1 VSLCQGYLF
10 TDPNGLAWGNPELK
24 GKAVI
29 KKRSH
34 WIAAGLALFL
44 ASRLPAGDFE
54 VIRLKGQDFQVN
66 RDPLT
71 QSPVIIRG
79 IDRPI
84 VTLKG
89 AQTRSRVFQSGPMV
103 IERLRPLLPLTP
115 QQIRL
120 KSAEKIGGLWFISYW
135 QTAGDFIVY
144 GSSLGFS
151 LDRLGRIFSTG
162 SVIYPNIQ
170 VPASLKVD
178 REQALQTSI
187 RSIDG
192 FHKQRYKL
200 LTENLIIYPD
210 RKTAPPR
217 YYLVYVFNFFPP
229 REALHPASPEAGW
242 AIFVDTQTGKI
253 VDRQTL
259 LKPLGCCVPEEGPP
273 LTTEAFYKSQIGK

>member
-1 VSLCQGYLF
+1 
-10 TDPNGLAWGNPELK
+10 LK

-29 KKRSH
+29 KKRSY

-44 ASRLPAGDFE
+44 ASRLEAQDFE
-54 VIRLKGQDFQVN
+54 VIRFKGQDFQVK

-71 QSPVIIRG
+71 QSPVLIRG

-89 AQTRSRVFQSGPMV
+89 PQTRSRVVQSGRRV
-103 IERLRPLLPLTP
+103 VNRLHPLLPLTP
-115 QQIRL
+115 KQIML
-120 KSAEKIGGLWFISYW
+120 KSAEKIGGLWYVSFW
-135 QTAGDFIVY
+135 QTAEDFIVY

-151 LDRLGRIFSTG
+151 PDRRGRILSTG
-162 SVIYPNIQ
+162 SVIYPNIR

-210 RKTAPPR
+210 RKATPPR

-229 REALHPASPEAGW
+229 PEALHPASPQAGW
-242 AIFVDTQTGKI
+242 GVFVDTQTGKI

-259 LKPLGCCVPEEGPP
+259 LKPLGCCVPEKGSP
-273 LTTEAFYKSQIGK
+273 LNTQELYKSQIGK

>member
-1 VSLCQGYLF
+1 M
-10 TDPNGLAWGNPELK
+10 E
-24 GKAVI
+24 
-29 KKRSH
+29 
-34 WIAAGLALFL
+34 
-44 ASRLPAGDFE
+44 
-54 VIRLKGQDFQVN
+54 

-84 VTLKG
+84 VVLKG
-89 AQTRSRVFQSGPMV
+89 VQTRSRVVQSGRRV
-103 IERLRPLLPLTP
+103 VNRLHPLLPLTP
-115 QQIRL
+115 KQIML
-120 KSAEKIGGLWFISYW
+120 KSAEKIGGLWYVSFW
-135 QTAGDFIVY
+135 QTAEDFIVY

-151 LDRLGRIFSTG
+151 PDRQGRILSTG

-210 RKTAPPR
+210 RNTAPPR

-229 REALHPASPEAGW
+229 REVSHPASPGAGW

-259 LKPLGCCVPEEGPP
+259 LKPLGCCVPEDGLP
-273 LTTEAFYKSQIGK
+273 LKPEAFYKSQIGK